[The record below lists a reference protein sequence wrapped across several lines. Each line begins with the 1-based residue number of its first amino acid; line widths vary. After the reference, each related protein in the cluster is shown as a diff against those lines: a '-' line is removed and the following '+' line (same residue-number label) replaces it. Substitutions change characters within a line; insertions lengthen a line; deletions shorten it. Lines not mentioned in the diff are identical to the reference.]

1 MFSLIDNFTN
11 RIVGKT
17 DVKSQI
23 ILCHTSRNSNEYLIS
38 LKYRKNKKYDKIPNF
53 LVTKDGKIIDLLPSE
68 TYSNFFD
75 NHDVNKNSIII
86 SLENLGWLEKKQ
98 LSSHYIN
105 WIGDIYKGVPYERK
119 WRDYFLW
126 DPYTTEQIN
135 SLVKLCLDMCQKHKI
150 PIECIGHNTKIT
162 NIEKLNGIVSK
173 SNFDQIFTDV
183 SPAFDFDKFT
193 NMLKN
198 EQL

>member
-135 SLVKLCLDMCQKHKI
+135 SLVKLCLDMCQKHNI

-162 NIEKLNGIVSK
+162 NIEKLNGIVSR

>member
-53 LVTKDGKIIDLLPSE
+53 LVTKDCKIIDLLPSE

-135 SLVKLCLDMCQKHKI
+135 SLVKLCLDMCQKHNI

-162 NIEKLNGIVSK
+162 NIEKLNGIVSR

>member
-17 DVKSQI
+17 DAKSQI

-105 WIGDIYKGVPYERK
+105 WIGDIYKGVPFERK

-162 NIEKLNGIVSK
+162 NIEKLNGIVSR

>member
-17 DVKSQI
+17 DAKSQI

-75 NHDVNKNSIII
+75 NHDVNKNSVII

-105 WIGDIYKGVPYERK
+105 WIGDIYKGVPFERK

-162 NIEKLNGIVSK
+162 NIEKLNGIVSR

>member
-86 SLENLGWLEKKQ
+86 SLENLGWLEKEPLKN
-98 LSSHYIN
+98 SHIN
-105 WIGDIYKGVPYERK
+105 WIGDIYNQKVFERK
-119 WRDYFLW
+119 WRDYFFW
-126 DPYTTEQIN
+126 QPYIEEQ
-135 SLVKLCLDMCQKHKI
+135 LELTAKLCVEITKETSI
-150 PIECIGHNTKIT
+150 PLRSVEHNTKI
-162 NIEKLNGIVSK
+162 NGVEKIEGIVTR
-173 SNFDQIFTDV
+173 SNFDSDFTDV
-183 SPAFDFDKFT
+183 SPAFNFEYFIKQ
-193 NMLKN
+193 LYN
-198 EQL
+198 E

>member
-1 MFSLIDNFTN
+1 M
-11 RIVGKT
+11 
-17 DVKSQI
+17 
-23 ILCHTSRNSNEYLIS
+23 
-38 LKYRKNKKYDKIPNF
+38 KYRKNKKYDKIPNF

>member
-17 DVKSQI
+17 DAKSQI

-105 WIGDIYKGVPYERK
+105 WIGDIYKGVPYDRK

-126 DPYTTEQIN
+126 DPYSTEQIN

>member
-75 NHDVNKNSIII
+75 NHDVNKNSVII

-162 NIEKLNGIVSK
+162 NIEKLNGIVSR

>member
-17 DVKSQI
+17 DAKSQI

-162 NIEKLNGIVSK
+162 NIEKLNGIVSR

>member
-17 DVKSQI
+17 DAKSQI

-75 NHDVNKNSIII
+75 NHDVNKNSVII

-162 NIEKLNGIVSK
+162 NIEKLNGIVSR

>member
-17 DVKSQI
+17 DAKSQI

>member
-75 NHDVNKNSIII
+75 NHDVNKNSVII

-105 WIGDIYKGVPYERK
+105 WIGDIYKGVPFERK

-162 NIEKLNGIVSK
+162 NIEKLNGIVSR

>member
-17 DVKSQI
+17 DAKSQI

-135 SLVKLCLDMCQKHKI
+135 SLVKLCLDMCQKHNI

-162 NIEKLNGIVSK
+162 NIEKLNGIVSR

>member
-105 WIGDIYKGVPYERK
+105 WIGDIYKGVPFERK

-162 NIEKLNGIVSK
+162 NIEKLNGIVSR